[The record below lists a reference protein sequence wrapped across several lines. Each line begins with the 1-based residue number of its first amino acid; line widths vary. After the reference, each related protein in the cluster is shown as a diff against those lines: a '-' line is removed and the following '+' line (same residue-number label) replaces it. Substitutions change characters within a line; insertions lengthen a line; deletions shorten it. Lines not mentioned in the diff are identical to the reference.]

1 MVLGF
6 ERPADALTVLRRRKV
21 TNFDAGPLSE
31 SELALTPPDFDP
43 EFVAKL
49 AQLIAW
55 RRDVRR
61 FRRDAVEPDLIER
74 LLDLAQL
81 APSVGNSQPWRW
93 VSVDSPDTREK
104 IHQNFVACNAKAA
117 SGFQGER
124 ADLYARLKLEGI
136 DVAPRQFAVFCDRG
150 TAQGAGVGCQTMPET
165 LDYSVVVMIETFWLA
180 ARAEGLG
187 VGWVSILDPEQAK
200 ADLQVPER
208 WKLIAYLCV
217 GWPVEEH
224 DVPELVRYGWQDR
237 TQAGRLVTSR

>member
-1 MVLGF
+1 M
-6 ERPADALTVLRRRKV
+6 TQ
-21 TNFDAGPLSE
+21 FDTGPLTE
-31 SELALTPPDFDP
+31 PELAPTPPDFDSQ
-43 EFVAKL
+43 FMAKL
-49 AQLIAW
+49 VQLIEW

-61 FRRDAVEPDLIER
+61 FRRDAIEPDLIER
-74 LLDLAQL
+74 LLDLAQM

-93 VSVDSPDTREK
+93 VSVDSPQMREK
-104 IHQNFVACNAKAA
+104 IHQNFVAANAEAQA
-117 SGFQGER
+117 GYQGER
-124 ADLYARLKLEGI
+124 ASLYARLKLEGI

-150 TAQGAGVGCQTMPET
+150 TAQGAGVGCQTMPEM
-165 LDYSVVVMIETFWLA
+165 LDYSVAVMIETFWLL

-224 DVPELVRYGWQDR
+224 PVPELVRFGWQDR
-237 TQAGRLVTSR
+237 TQAGRFVTSR

>member
-1 MVLGF
+1 M
-6 ERPADALTVLRRRKV
+6 TH
-21 TNFDAGPLSE
+21 FDAGPLTE
-31 SELALTPPDFDP
+31 PELGQRSPDFDP

-49 AQLIAW
+49 AQLIEW

-93 VSVDSPDTREK
+93 VSVDSPQMREK
-104 IHQNFVACNAKAA
+104 IHQNFVAANAKAA
-117 SGFQGER
+117 ATFQGDR
-124 ADLYARLKLEGI
+124 AALYARLKLEGI

-150 TAQGAGVGCQTMPET
+150 TQQGAGVGCQTMPET
-165 LDYSVVVMIETFWLA
+165 LDYSVAAMIGTFWLA

-187 VGWVSILDPEQAK
+187 IGWVSILDPDQAK

-224 DVPELVRYGWQDR
+224 AVPELVRFGWQDR
-237 TQAGRLVTSR
+237 TQAGRFVTSR